1 MKRTVPLLVLAFV
14 LVLST
19 AAFAGGEKCAHD
31 AKAASAHNAHNARQ
45 AALAAHGWL
54 GLKTAKEAD
63 GGYRVMAVTEGSP
76 AAQAGFRTGDV
87 LLALNGVALTDANHE
102 AVHKAKG
109 ECAVGKQ
116 VTYKVRRDGA
126 EKTLTATLAPVPDAV
141 LAEWLAADA
150 KSAQVAQ
157 RSN

>member
-1 MKRTVPLLVLAFV
+1 MKRAAPLLFLAFA
-14 LVLST
+14 LTLSS
-19 AAFAGGEKCAHD
+19 AAFAGGEKCARD
-31 AKAASAHNAHNARQ
+31 AKAASAHNAHKAE
-45 AALAAHGWL
+45 LAAHGWL
-54 GLKTAKEAD
+54 GLKTAKEAA
-63 GGYRVMAVTEGSP
+63 GGYRVTAVTEGSP

-126 EKTLTATLAPVPDAV
+126 EKTLTATLAQVPDAV
-141 LAEWLAADA
+141 LAEWMAEEA

>member
-1 MKRTVPLLVLAFV
+1 MKRTVTLLVLAFV
-14 LVLST
+14 LVLSS

-31 AKAASAHNAHNARQ
+31 AKAAAAHHDRKAE
-45 AALAAHGWL
+45 LAAHGWL
-54 GLKTAKEAD
+54 GLKTAKEAA
-63 GGYRVMAVTEGSP
+63 GGYRVTAVTEGSP

-87 LLALNGVALTDANHE
+87 LLTLNGVALSDANHE

-141 LAEWLAADA
+141 LAEWMKEDA
-150 KSAQVAQ
+150 KSTQVAQ
-157 RSN
+157 GGSN